1 MAVQTTA
8 PGAPPSGERVA
19 AAPQTGLNLGKTWRE
34 IRRLPIVPSLVLVI
48 FLIVPAIF
56 ADALAQHDPLI
67 GDLERDLEPPAW
79 IGDREVEQTIVR
91 RVRDKDSE
99 VSLNNAA
106 RNYESG
112 AAELRDANGNGAPD
126 IGETMVR
133 IKPGGSW
140 DYPLGTDKQGRDLLT
155 RMMHGARISLAVS
168 CLAILV
174 GGFLGTTLGM
184 LAAFRGGITD
194 AFLMRIVDIKLA
206 FPSILL
212 ALTLV
217 VAIGS
222 GFSTVVIVIAL
233 LLWARYARVVR
244 GEALAIKERDFIDR
258 ARVAGA
264 SNLRIMG
271 RHIFPNVFNTVIVLA
286 TLEVGHVII
295 LEATLSFLGAGIPR
309 PQPAWG
315 LMAADGA
322 GGHYQFLVDF
332 PVPLPGHCADGAV
345 DEPAGGLAAGPAGSQ
360 AAECVGRG
368 NRAGAASGP
377 PPPVGNSFEPP
388 NCYETGVD
396 IKLAFPTILLALV
409 LVAAI
414 GAGFATVIIVIAVL
428 LWARYARV
436 VRGEAL
442 AIKQQDF
449 IDRARV
455 SGASNI
461 RIMMRHIFPNLVNT
475 VVVLATLEVGH
486 VIILESTLSFLGAG
500 IPAPTPAWGVM
511 VADGRDLITT
521 AWWIFLLPCLAIVLT
536 VLSMNL
542 LGDWLRDRLDP
553 KLRNI

>member
-8 PGAPPSGERVA
+8 PGAPAGPATA
-19 AAPQTGLNLGKTWRE
+19 AEAPRKGLDWGKAWRE
-34 IRRLPIVPSLVLVI
+34 IRRFPMVPTFILVVM
-48 FLIVPAIF
+48 LIIPAIF
-56 ADALAQHDPLI
+56 AEALAQHDPLI

-79 IGDREVEQTIVR
+79 IGDREIEQTIVR
-91 RVRDKDSE
+91 RVQDRDGE
-99 VSLNNAA
+99 VSLNNAR
-106 RNYESG
+106 RNHDSG
-112 AAELRDANGNGAPD
+112 AAELRDSNGNGAPD

-140 DYPLGTDKQGRDLLT
+140 EYPFGTDKQGRDLLT

-174 GGFLGTTLGM
+174 GGFLGTTIGM
-184 LAAFRGGITD
+184 VAAFRGGIVD
-194 AFLMRIVDIKLA
+194 AILMRVVDIKLA

-244 GEALAIKERDFIDR
+244 GEALGIKERDFIDR

-264 SNLRIMG
+264 SNLRIMV

-315 LMAADGA
+315 LMAADGR
-322 GGHYQFLVDF
+322 
-332 PVPLPGHCADGAV
+332 
-345 DEPAGGLAAGPAGSQ
+345 E
-360 AAECVGRG
+360 
-368 NRAGAASGP
+368 
-377 PPPVGNSFEPP
+377 
-388 NCYETGVD
+388 
-396 IKLAFPTILLALV
+396 
-409 LVAAI
+409 
-414 GAGFATVIIVIAVL
+414 VIT
-428 LWARYARV
+428 
-436 VRGEAL
+436 
-442 AIKQQDF
+442 
-449 IDRARV
+449 
-455 SGASNI
+455 SS
-461 RIMMRHIFPNLVNT
+461 
-475 VVVLATLEVGH
+475 
-486 VIILESTLSFLGAG
+486 
-500 IPAPTPAWGVM
+500 
-511 VADGRDLITT
+511 
-521 AWWIFLLPCLAIVLT
+521 WWIFLFPCLAIVLT

-553 KLRNI
+553 KLRNV